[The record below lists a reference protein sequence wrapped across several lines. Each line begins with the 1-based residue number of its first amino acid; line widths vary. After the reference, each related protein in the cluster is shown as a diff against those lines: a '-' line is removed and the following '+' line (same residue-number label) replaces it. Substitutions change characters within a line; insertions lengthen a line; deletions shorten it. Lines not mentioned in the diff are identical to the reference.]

1 VNAADGGR
9 LPGVLSLK
17 MRLLVAAYW
26 LLRRWFKVRER
37 ARHGRWCLIAAI
49 LNRFTTSEM
58 RHAALLLGYDLAAG
72 HGSEGVLG
80 HLREFTLG
88 YELGAGVRYGDAG
101 ERGEA
106 VEALALE
113 LSMFGTARSAR

>member
-1 VNAADGGR
+1 MSAADGGSR
-9 LPGVLSLK
+9 LLAVK

-26 LLRRWFKVRER
+26 LLRRWFRVRER
-37 ARHGRWCLIAAI
+37 AYHACWCVIAAT

-72 HGSEGVLG
+72 HGPEGVLG

-88 YELGAGVRYGDAG
+88 YELGAGARYGDAG

-106 VEALALE
+106 AETLALE